1 MKNFCKIVLAVFIFS
16 IIFASTA
23 NAISLFGKKKP
34 VEIQPAKFEIELYA
48 RQEEGNISFENTI
61 KDLKGKDLYR
71 VSVEPKRGIFENAT
85 GVISWEV
92 NVVSLKEKGKN
103 LLKKESKNVA
113 PQPYMIQCWDLEY
126 PSGSVF
132 GTTRN
137 FTFDNVDCTVKIIS
151 WVSYDQKTFESL
163 KLEISFKNK
172 EKKK

>member
-1 MKNFCKIVLAVFIFS
+1 MKNLGKIILAVFILS
-16 IIFASTA
+16 LFAGSTA
-23 NAISLFGKKKP
+23 NAFSLFGKNKP

-48 RQEEGNISFENTI
+48 KQEDGNVSYENTI

-71 VSVEPKRGIFENAT
+71 VSVEPKKGILENAT

-92 NVVSLKEKGKN
+92 NVVSLKDKGKN

-163 KLEISFKNK
+163 KLEISFNNK

>member
-1 MKNFCKIVLAVFIFS
+1 MKNAGKIILAVFIFS
-16 IIFASTA
+16 LIFSSVA
-23 NAISLFGKKKP
+23 NAISIFGKKKP

-48 RQEEGNISFENTI
+48 KQEDGNVSYENTI

-71 VSVEPKRGIFENAT
+71 VSVEPKKGIFEGAS
-85 GVISWEV
+85 GVLSWEV
-92 NVVSLKEKGKN
+92 NVVNLKNPGKN

-151 WVSYDQKTFESL
+151 WVSYDQRTFESL
-163 KLEISFKNK
+163 KLEISFNNK
-172 EKKK
+172 EKK